1 MLFLFFYVYCLW
13 FCFSH
18 ANMDHSF
25 RFQKICLARCYSER
39 YAPCILYYCMI
50 HVIIVELVIGKP
62 ALKFIIDEFVK
73 LPEAFHID
81 ILFWIWKISAVFTS
95 IPMYK
100 VMPPFKSVRKLYRLE
115 DRIYNRSIRRR
126 SVGHRASSQRVIKP
140 WDVDCK
146 YFMMEW
152 DKANWRASKSAG
164 TSHHFIHMP
173 FGMYSC
179 KSVQEFSFRSI
190 RY

>member
-1 MLFLFFYVYCLW
+1 
-13 FCFSH
+13 
-18 ANMDHSF
+18 
-25 RFQKICLARCYSER
+25 
-39 YAPCILYYCMI
+39 MI

-146 YFMMEW
+146 YFMMDEI
-152 DKANWRASKSAG
+152 KPIGEPPKVPEPVIISSICHLECIVANLSKNLVFVPVDISCNRSLKSLTTASI
-164 TSHHFIHMP
+164 TN
-173 FGMYSC
+173 
-179 KSVQEFSFRSI
+179 V
-190 RY
+190 